1 MSSGRGS
8 IVRARRD
15 ALVADR
21 SLRGPAFG
29 AELAAV
35 VDDALR
41 AALGD
46 EPADVAVLALG
57 SYARNELCPG
67 SDVDVLLLAPRGRDV
82 AELADALW
90 YPLWDAGLVLG
101 HGARTARESLELAE
115 RDLDTLTS
123 LLEGR
128 AVAGDTAAADRLVAD
143 ARLLA
148 HKRTATVIPGL
159 ADAATLRRHRPG
171 PVAEMLEPNLKDGA
185 GGLRDLQSL
194 TWAGWCLGAPGGLVA
209 LVEADLLTAGDA
221 ERLADARDRLLTVRV
236 ELHRVSGG
244 RSDVLALQEQ
254 DAVAAALEVDDADV
268 LVRDVGRCA
277 REVAWIAEEVFGRLR
292 SSTGRRRR
300 RGGTV
305 PIESLGPGVVRR
317 NGRVELA
324 DGAPADGALLV
335 RVARVAAEIGLPIG
349 RGTLVALRDVEP
361 PTWTAD
367 ARADLV
373 ALLRTGEGAIDAF
386 AALDHE
392 DLVAR
397 ILPEW
402 ESVRS
407 RPQRNAYHRFTVDR
421 HLVETVAEAAR
432 LLDDPDAP
440 GAHPAA
446 ELARPELLVL
456 GALLH
461 DIAKGRPGDHAIV
474 GAAMAELIGA
484 RLGLDAAGVDTLA
497 WLVRDHLLMADTAT
511 RRDLADPIT
520 IARFAARVGDPQRL
534 ALLALLT
541 TADSRATGPA
551 AWGAGK
557 AALVQELYDRTL
569 AYWSGSA
576 APDGALH
583 TVDAG
588 SLAGPGVVVDWTELG
603 DDRLR
608 CSVGAADRPGLLA
621 GVAGALA
628 LEGFHIDVAEGH
640 SLPGGR
646 AAEVFEGTDAFGR
659 LADPARRARA
669 AATIAGVLEGR
680 ISVAEGLRERRAAYG
695 HRRDPAAA
703 ANSVDVRVDPDAAVD
718 ASVVEVYAPDEIG
731 LLATVA
737 GVFAALSLDVTV
749 AKVAT
754 TGELAVDVFYVRDR
768 GGKLADAA
776 RIAALTAALRTA
788 LAAD

>member
-1 MSSGRGS
+1 MTSGRGS
-8 IVRARRD
+8 EVRARRD

-29 AELAAV
+29 AGLAAV

-41 AALGD
+41 AALDDG
-46 EPADVAVLALG
+46 PADVAVLALG

-67 SDVDVLLLAPRGRDV
+67 SDVDVLLLTPHGRDV
-82 AELADALW
+82 SELADALW

-101 HGARTARESLELAE
+101 HAARSAKESLKLAE

-128 AVAGDTAAADRLVAD
+128 AVAGDADAVDRLVAD
-143 ARLLA
+143 ARVLA
-148 HKRTATVIPGL
+148 HKRRATVIPGL
-159 ADAATLRRHRPG
+159 ADAATLRRHHPG
-171 PVAEMLEPNLKDGA
+171 PVAEMLDPNLKDGA

-194 TWAGWCLGAPGGLVA
+194 VWAGWCLGEPGGLAA
-209 LVEADLLTAGDA
+209 LVDADLLAAGDA

-236 ELHRVSGG
+236 ELHRVTGG

-254 DAVAAALEVDDADV
+254 DAVASALGAGDADF
-268 LVRDVGRCA
+268 LLRDLARCA
-277 REVAWIAEEVFGRLR
+277 RDVAWITDEVFGRLR
-292 SSTGRRRR
+292 ASTASPRR
-300 RGGTV
+300 RGGTAPV
-305 PIESLGPGVVRR
+305 EPLGPGVVRR
-317 NGRVELA
+317 GGRVELA
-324 DGAPADGALLV
+324 DGTAADAALLV
-335 RVARVAAEIGLPIG
+335 RLARIAAETRLPIG
-349 RGTLVALRDVEP
+349 RGTLVALRDVEAP
-361 PTWTAD
+361 VWTPD

-373 ALLRTGEGAIDAF
+373 ALLRAGEGAIDAF

-402 ESVRS
+402 ENVRS

-446 ELARPELLVL
+446 ELARPELLLL

-461 DIAKGRPGDHAIV
+461 DIAKGRPGDHAVV
-474 GAAMAELIGA
+474 GAAMAELVGA
-484 RLGLDAAGVDTLA
+484 RLGLDAAGVDALA
-497 WLVRDHLLMADTAT
+497 WLVRRHLLMADTAT

-520 IARFAARVGDPQRL
+520 VARFAARVGDPQRL
-534 ALLALLT
+534 RLLT
-541 TADSRATGPA
+541 LLTAADSRATGPA

-576 APDGALH
+576 AGGGVH
-583 TVDAG
+583 TVDVAV
-588 SLAGPGVVVDWTELG
+588 LAGPGVVVDWTELG

-608 CSVGAADRPGLLA
+608 CSVGADDRPGLLA

-628 LEGFHIDVAEGH
+628 LEGFHIDAAEGH

-646 AAEVFEGTDAFGR
+646 AAEVFEGTDSFGR
-659 LADPARRARA
+659 LADPSRRERA
-669 AATIAGVLEGR
+669 AATITGVLDGR
-680 ISVAEGLRERRAAYG
+680 ISVAEALRERRAAYG
-695 HRRDPAAA
+695 HRRDPAAT
-703 ANSVDVRVDPDAAVD
+703 ANRVDVRVDPEEAVD

-737 GVFAALSLDVTV
+737 GVFASLNLDVTV

-768 GGKLADAA
+768 GAKLADAA
-776 RIAALTAALRTA
+776 RIAELGTALRTA
-788 LAAD
+788 LTAD